1 MLFVDDVTYTPAA
14 AFTGEISL
22 KGYDVYRDGVKLNDA
37 PVEKTDYADANVVEG
52 TTYDYVVVALFEEG
66 AGRVSNTATIKFEKE
81 QSGLDELGAA
91 KAIATAKNTIIVR
104 GFAGEKVVV
113 SSADGKVIANGE
125 ASEISSISVP
135 AGVYVVTAGNK
146 SVKVVV
152 K

>member
-1 MLFVDDVTYTPAA
+1 M
-14 AFTGEISL
+14 
-22 KGYDVYRDGVKLNDA
+22 KLNDA

-52 TTYDYVVVALFEEG
+52 TTYDYVVVALFDEG